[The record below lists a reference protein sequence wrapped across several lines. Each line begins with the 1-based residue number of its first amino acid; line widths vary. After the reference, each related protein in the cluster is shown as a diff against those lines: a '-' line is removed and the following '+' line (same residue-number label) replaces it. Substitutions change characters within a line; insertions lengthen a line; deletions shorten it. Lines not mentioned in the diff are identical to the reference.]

1 MSRKVPE
8 WIGKTDDSEIPVRV
22 RLRVFE
28 RCGGMCHLSQREIR
42 PGESWQLDHVVA
54 IINGG
59 EHRESN
65 LVPVLTGPHK
75 EKTKIDVAEKS
86 QMYYKRVKAIG
97 IKRRRRTIPGRKFNG
112 QPIPPKWRD

>member
-8 WIGKTDDSEIPVRV
+8 WIGKTDDQEIPLRVKVRV
-22 RLRVFE
+22 VELYK
-28 RCGGMCHLSQREIR
+28 GMCAACGLSIR
-42 PGESWQLDHVVA
+42 GKLLPAFDHKLA
-54 IINGG
+54 LINGG
-59 EHRESN
+59 NHRESN
-65 LVPVLTGPHK
+65 LQLLCTPCHGV
-75 EKTKIDVAEKS
+75 KTKIDVAEKS